1 MTTDEKYNALL
12 PLAEAMSWASYWI
25 KTEDGP
31 RHVNRPFTY
40 ELLRQHAA
48 GVKAFGLCPIKPGES
63 TTRVACLDLDSHK
76 GETEWEHMMVLS
88 SDIFNTARLL
98 HGLRFG
104 IFRSG
109 GGQGVHLY
117 ALWEEPQDARTV
129 RQVMAEVIETV
140 HCKPGTAGV
149 AKGEIEIF
157 PKQDS
162 VPLDGHGSMFLLPFA
177 GRSEPLSV

>member
-76 GETEWEHMMVLS
+76 GEVSPDGMLAVAGDLICEAAMRGIKLKPFWS
-88 SDIFNTARLL
+88 S
-98 HGLRFG
+98 
-104 IFRSG
+104 
-109 GGQGVHLY
+109 GGQGIHLY
-117 ALWEEPQDARTV
+117 ALWERPEPAWRA
-129 RQVMAEVIETV
+129 RQVLTYVLNEFKF
-140 HCKPGTAGV
+140 KPGTAGV

-157 PKQDS
+157 PKQS
-162 VPLDGHGSMFLLPFA
+162 EVPLDGYGSMFVLPFA